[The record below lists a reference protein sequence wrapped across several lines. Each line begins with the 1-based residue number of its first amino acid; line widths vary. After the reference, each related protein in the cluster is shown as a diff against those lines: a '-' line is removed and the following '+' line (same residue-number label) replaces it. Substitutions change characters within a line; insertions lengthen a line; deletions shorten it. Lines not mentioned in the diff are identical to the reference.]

1 MYVRQRIENF
11 RLDRSIS
18 NTMVKNF
25 DTAFFLYE
33 QSIQTKR
40 DKTADFLRR

>member
-11 RLDRSIS
+11 RLDRRIS

-25 DTAFFLYE
+25 DTVPFLYE